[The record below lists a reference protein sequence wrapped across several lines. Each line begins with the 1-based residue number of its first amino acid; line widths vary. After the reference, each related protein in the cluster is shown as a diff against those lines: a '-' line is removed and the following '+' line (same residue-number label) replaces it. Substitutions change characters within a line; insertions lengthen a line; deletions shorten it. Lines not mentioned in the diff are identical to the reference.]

1 MNLLINDEELLKKYN
16 KIQDK
21 VKNLFKKEFNSET
34 VYNDKYIKIKINLYN
49 ANFYGNKVP
58 RENEC
63 YKWLSVILLDSIIDV
78 YKKNIIHK
86 YF

>member
-34 VYNDKYIKIKINLYN
+34 VYNDKYIKIKINL
-49 ANFYGNKVP
+49 
-58 RENEC
+58 
-63 YKWLSVILLDSIIDV
+63 
-78 YKKNIIHK
+78 
-86 YF
+86 